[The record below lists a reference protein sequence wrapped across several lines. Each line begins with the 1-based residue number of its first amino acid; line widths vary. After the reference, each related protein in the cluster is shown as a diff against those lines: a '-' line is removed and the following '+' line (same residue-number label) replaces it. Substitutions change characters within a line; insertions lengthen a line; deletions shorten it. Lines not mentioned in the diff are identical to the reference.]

1 LSDTTTIDL
10 LRHGEPVGGKR
21 YRGQLDDPLSE
32 LGWRQ
37 MRHAASA
44 ANPWQAIITSPLCRC
59 HEFARELSS
68 KLSIPLTID
77 DRLKEVGF
85 GSWEGQTRQMIQT
98 RDASILSQFYCDPIN
113 NRPAGAEPLE
123 EFSRRVVEAL
133 QAAVQNHCGQHIL
146 LVAHAGVIR
155 AALASTLNLPL
166 ANMYRFSIASASLS
180 RIQIGGQRPP
190 TVFFIGRQRLHDEI

>member
-37 MRHAASA
+37 MWHAASA
-44 ANPWQAIITSPLCRC
+44 ASPWQAIISSPLSRCR
-59 HEFARELSS
+59 EFAQELSS

-85 GSWEGQTRQMIQT
+85 GSWEGQTRQMLQAWDDST
-98 RDASILSQFYCDPIN
+98 LSRFYYDPIN
-113 NRPAGAEPLE
+113 NRPAGAEPLQD
-123 EFSRRVVEAL
+123 FSHRVVEAL
-133 QAAVQNHCGQHIL
+133 QAAVQNYYGQHIL
-146 LVAHAGVIR
+146 FVAHAGVIR

-190 TVFFIGRQRLHDEI
+190 TVIFIGRQRLHSEN